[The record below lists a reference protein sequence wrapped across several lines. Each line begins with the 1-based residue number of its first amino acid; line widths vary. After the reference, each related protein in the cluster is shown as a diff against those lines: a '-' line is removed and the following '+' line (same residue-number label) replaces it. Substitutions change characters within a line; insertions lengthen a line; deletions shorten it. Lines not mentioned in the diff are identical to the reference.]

1 MDDYTDR
8 GLESR
13 YYEQA
18 EIIDYFDAESD
29 DVDALPPNLQFRK
42 FQGHFGNT
50 EGIGCNILDPIIG
63 VNISLY
69 LPNFDLYFEMS
80 NFSGMPGW

>member
-8 GLESR
+8 GLEWK

-18 EIIDYFDAESD
+18 EIIDYFDTESED
-29 DVDALPPNLQFRK
+29 IEALPPNLQFRK

-63 VNISLY
+63 VNISLIHY
-69 LPNFDLYFEMS
+69 LLIILPKF
-80 NFSGMPGW
+80 